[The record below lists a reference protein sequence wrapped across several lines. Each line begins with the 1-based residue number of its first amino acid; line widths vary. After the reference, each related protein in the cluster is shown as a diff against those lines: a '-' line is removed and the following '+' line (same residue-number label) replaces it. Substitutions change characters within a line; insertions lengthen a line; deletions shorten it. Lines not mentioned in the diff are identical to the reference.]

1 MLLRKALLIL
11 SGNAAASLLLMV
23 RNLIVARL
31 IPVEDYG
38 IAATFALAMAVVE
51 MASAF
56 GLQQQIVQAKE
67 GDDPHFQ
74 AALQGFQ
81 LLRGLASGI
90 ILFLLAGPLAQFMG
104 IPQVAWAYQ
113 VLAIVPVLNALVHF
127 DIHRLNRQMRF
138 GPLLWNGILPAL
150 ASLLLIYPLVIW
162 FGDWRVMLW
171 AILAQAA
178 VATLSSHLM
187 AERRWRIVFDVSII
201 SSSMRFGWPIMV
213 NAILLFLVFQGDKLI
228 IGRLLGMEALAIFA
242 MGLTFTLTPTLVLA
256 KSAQNFFLP
265 RLSAAMNTPDYAP
278 LAQRTMHSIALA
290 ALAFVILTSL
300 IGAPLVLFLLGEKY
314 ADLVP
319 LIFWF
324 ALGQGLRVMKAGPAI
339 VALATGQTANAMIAN
354 LVRTLALPVAV
365 LAAARGG
372 SLFDLLL
379 ISILAECLGLVL
391 SIWLLLRK
399 SGLSRYRTLLPFT
412 TVLLC
417 GATMAVAVSLHPAAA
432 AMPGGSLWLIAV
444 SGFLCATTVVYLC
457 IRGKRQQD
465 NHE

>member
-11 SGNAAASLLLMV
+11 SGNAAASLLLML

-38 IAATFALAMAVVE
+38 IAATFALAMAVAE

-56 GLQQQIVQAKE
+56 GLQQQIVQSKK

-81 LLRGLASGI
+81 LLRGLASGA
-90 ILFLLAGPLAQFMG
+90 ILFLLAVPLAQFMG
-104 IPQVAWAYQ
+104 IPHVAWAYQ
-113 VLAIVPVLNALVHF
+113 VLAVVPVLNALVHF

-150 ASLLLIYPLVIW
+150 ASLLIIYPLVLW
-162 FGDWRVMLW
+162 FGDWRIMVW

-178 VATLSSHLM
+178 AATLTSHLM
-187 AERRWRIVFDVSII
+187 AERGWRIVFDLSII
-201 SSSMRFGWPIMV
+201 SSSMRFGWPILV

-228 IGRLLGMEALAIFA
+228 IGSLLGMEALAVFA

-265 RLSAAMNTPDYAP
+265 RLSSAIGTTEYAM
-278 LAQRTMHSIALA
+278 LALRTMHSIALA
-290 ALAFVILTSL
+290 ALAFVTLTFL
-300 IGAPLVLFLLGEKY
+300 LGAPLVLLLLGDKY
-314 ADLVP
+314 ADLSP

-324 ALGQGLRVMKAGPAI
+324 AVGQGLRVMKAGPAI
-339 VALATGQTANAMIAN
+339 VALSIGQTANAMIAN
-354 LVRTLALPVAV
+354 LLRVLAIPFAV
-365 LAAARGG
+365 LAAANRA
-372 SLFDLLL
+372 SLLDLLM
-379 ISILAECLGLVL
+379 IGILAEGLGLMM

-399 SGLSRYRTLLPFT
+399 SELSRTRTLLPFA
-412 TVLLC
+412 TVLLS
-417 GATMAVAVSLHPAAA
+417 GAAVAIVSWVRPVAGVLPN
-432 AMPGGSLWLIAV
+432 GWLWLLGV
-444 SGFLCATTVVYLC
+444 SGFLCATMVVYHC
-457 IRGKRQQD
+457 SGWKQKQD
-465 NHE
+465 KA

>member
-11 SGNAAASLLLMV
+11 SGNAAASLLLML

-56 GLQQQIVQAKE
+56 GLQQQIVQSKE

-81 LLRGLASGI
+81 LLRGLASGA

-113 VLAIVPVLNALVHF
+113 VLALVPVLNALVHF

-150 ASLLLIYPLVIW
+150 ASLLLIYPLVHW

-178 VATLSSHLM
+178 AATLTSHLM
-187 AERRWRIVFDVSII
+187 AERRWRIVFDTSII
-201 SSSMRFGWPIMV
+201 SSSIRFGWPIMV
-213 NAILLFLVFQGDKLI
+213 NAVLLFLVFQGDKLI

-265 RLSAAMNTPDYAP
+265 RLSTAVGTTDYAP
-278 LAQRTMHSIALA
+278 LALQTMHYIALA
-290 ALAFVILTSL
+290 ALAFLTL
-300 IGAPLVLFLLGEKY
+300 TFLLGAPLVLFLLGEKY

-319 LIFWF
+319 LILWF
-324 ALGQGLRVMKAGPAI
+324 AIGQGLRVMKAGPAI
-339 VALATGQTANAMIAN
+339 VALAIGQTGNAMIAN
-354 LVRTLALPVAV
+354 LLRILALPFAVIAALNGASLLDLLMIGV
-365 LAAARGG
+365 LAEG
-372 SLFDLLL
+372 
-379 ISILAECLGLVL
+379 LGLMI
-391 SIWLLLRK
+391 SIWLVLRK
-399 SGLSRYRTLLPFT
+399 YELSRTRTLLPFA
-412 TVLLC
+412 TVVLV
-417 GATMAVAVSLHPAAA
+417 GMAVAGASLLHPVAGV
-432 AMPGGSLWLIAV
+432 MPEGWLWLLSV
-444 SGFLCATTVVYLC
+444 SGFLCATMVVYLC
-457 IRGKRQQD
+457 SGWRQKQD
-465 NHE
+465 KA

>member
-11 SGNAAASLLLMV
+11 SGNAAASLLLML

-81 LLRGLASGI
+81 LLRGLASGA

-150 ASLLLIYPLVIW
+150 ASLLLIYPLVQW

-178 VATLSSHLM
+178 AATLTSHLM
-187 AERRWRIVFDVSII
+187 AERRWRIVFDLSII
-201 SSSMRFGWPIMV
+201 SGSMRFGWPILM

-228 IGRLLGMEALAIFA
+228 IGRLLGMEALAVFA

-265 RLSAAMNTPDYAP
+265 RLSTAIGTADYPP
-278 LAQRTMHSIALA
+278 LALRTMHSIALA
-290 ALAFVILTSL
+290 ALAFVTLTFL
-300 IGAPLVLFLLGEKY
+300 LGAPLVLFLLGDKY
-314 ADLVP
+314 ADLIP
-319 LIFWF
+319 LILWF
-324 ALGQGLRVMKAGPAI
+324 AIGQGLRVMKAGPAI
-339 VALATGQTANAMIAN
+339 VALAIGQTANAMIAN
-354 LVRTLALPVAV
+354 LLRILALPFAV
-365 LAAARGG
+365 IAAANGA
-372 SLFDLLL
+372 SLLDLLM
-379 ISILAECLGLVL
+379 IGILAEGLGLMM
-391 SIWLLLRK
+391 SIWLVLRK
-399 SGLSRYRTLLPFT
+399 SKLSRTRTFIPFA
-412 TVLLC
+412 TVILS
-417 GATMAVAVSLHPAAA
+417 GAAVAVASWLHPVAGVI
-432 AMPGGSLWLIAV
+432 PNGWLWLLGV
-444 SGFLCATTVVYLC
+444 SGLLCATMVVYLC
-457 IRGKRQQD
+457 GGWREKQD
-465 NHE
+465 KA

>member
-11 SGNAAASLLLMV
+11 SGNAAASFLLML

-51 MASAF
+51 MASVF
-56 GLQQQIVQAKE
+56 GLHQQIVQAKE

-81 LLRGLASGI
+81 LLRGLASGA

-150 ASLLLIYPLVIW
+150 ASLLLIYPLVHW

-178 VATLSSHLM
+178 AATLTSHLM
-187 AERRWRIVFDVSII
+187 AERRWRIVFDPSII
-201 SSSMRFGWPIMV
+201 SSSIRFGWPIMV

-265 RLSAAMNTPDYAP
+265 RISTAVGTTDYAP
-278 LAQRTMHSIALA
+278 LALRTMHSIALA
-290 ALAFVILTSL
+290 ALAFVSLTFL
-300 IGAPLVLFLLGEKY
+300 LGAPLVLFLLGEKY

-319 LIFWF
+319 LILWF
-324 ALGQGLRVMKAGPAI
+324 AIGQGLRVMKAGPAI
-339 VALATGQTANAMIAN
+339 VALAIGQTANAMIAN
-354 LVRTLALPVAV
+354 LLRILALPFAV
-365 LAAARGG
+365 IAAVNGAN
-372 SLFDLLL
+372 LLDLLL
-379 ISILAECLGLVL
+379 IGIVAEGLGFMI
-391 SIWLLLRK
+391 SIWLVLRK
-399 SGLSRYRTLLPFT
+399 SELSRTRTLLPFA
-412 TVLLC
+412 TVVLV
-417 GATMAVAVSLHPAAA
+417 GMVVAVASWRHPVAGV
-432 AMPGGSLWLIAV
+432 MPDAWLWLLGV
-444 SGFLCATTVVYLC
+444 SGFLCATMMVYLC
-457 IRGKRQQD
+457 SGWRQKQD
-465 NHE
+465 KA